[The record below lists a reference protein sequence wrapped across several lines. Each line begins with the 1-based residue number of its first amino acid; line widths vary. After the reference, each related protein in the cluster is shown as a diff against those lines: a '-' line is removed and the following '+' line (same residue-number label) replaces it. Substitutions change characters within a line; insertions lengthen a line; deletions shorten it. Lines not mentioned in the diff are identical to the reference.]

1 MMDNFIFHN
10 PTKLIFGKGQICQLP
25 TEVLKYG
32 DRVLI
37 VTGKGSVKRSGLYEE
52 VFSLLAGK
60 STIYELEG
68 IDSNPRLD
76 SVREGVRLCK
86 ENDIEIVLAIGGGS
100 VVDTAKAI
108 AAGALYDGDV
118 WDFYLRKARIDEA
131 LPIGVVLTLAATG
144 SEMNGNSV
152 VTNMETMEKKG
163 TGSIHL
169 FPTFSILDPC
179 YTYTVSRAD
188 TVNGIVDMMA
198 HVFEQYFSHTA
209 MTPLQDRFCEA
220 ILRTVIENS
229 AEVLANPSD
238 YESRA
243 NLLLSGTFAL
253 NGITKLGVEGDWA
266 SHGISHQLSGLY
278 DVPHGAA
285 LAIILPHWMRYV
297 MDEGIDKFK
306 QYALEVWKVE
316 PEGMTDRELA
326 LEGIRRTAKFF
337 ELMGAPQ
344 NMREFGIPA
353 DAIDKMAE
361 RATAAGSLGTYKKLY
376 YKDVK
381 NILEKCL

>member
-1 MMDNFIFHN
+1 MDNFIFHN
-10 PTKLIFGKGQICQLP
+10 PTKLIFGAGQINHLP
-25 TEVLKYG
+25 AEILKHG
-32 DRVLI
+32 DRLLI
-37 VTGKGSVKRSGLYEE
+37 VTGRGSVKRSGLYDE
-52 VFSLLAGK
+52 VISLLADK
-60 STIYELEG
+60 CAIYELEG

-76 SVREGVRLCK
+76 SVREGVRICK

-100 VVDTAKAI
+100 VVDASKAI

-118 WDFYLRKARIDEA
+118 WDFYLRKATVEEA

-163 TGSIHL
+163 SGSIHQ

-179 YTYTVSRAD
+179 YTYTVSQAD
-188 TVNGIVDMMA
+188 TINGIVDMMA

-209 MTPLQDRFCEA
+209 KTPLQDRFCES
-220 ILRTVIENS
+220 ILVTVIENS
-229 AEVLANPSD
+229 AEVLADPND
-238 YESRA
+238 YEARA

-253 NGITKLGVEGDWA
+253 NGLTKLGVEGDWA
-266 SHGISHQLSGLY
+266 SHGIGHQLSGLY
-278 DVPHGAA
+278 DVAHGAA

-297 MDEGIDKFK
+297 MDDGIDKFK
-306 QYALEVWKVE
+306 QYAIKVWNVDQ
-316 PEGMTDRELA
+316 EGMTDRELA

-344 NMREFGIPA
+344 RMQDFGIPA
-353 DAIDKMAE
+353 EAIDQMAK
-361 RATAAGSLGTYKKLY
+361 RATEAGPLGSYKKLY
-376 YKDVK
+376 YEDVK